1 MIFYERHDMSQL
13 KAIIGLGNPG
23 ANYKATRHNAGAWVV
38 QAVAQAAGDELRPEK
53 KFLGLHAKV
62 FLHGQE
68 VHLLE
73 PTTFMNRSGGAVAAL
88 SQFFRIAPD
97 EILVAHDELDLPP
110 GQARYKQ
117 GGGHGGHNGLRDII
131 SALGNDNSFYRLR
144 VGIGH
149 PGDARQVTNYVL
161 GRPGKAE
168 HVAIEA
174 AIDECLATL
183 PQALSGDLAKAMNRL
198 HSFTAPS

>member
-1 MIFYERHDMSQL
+1 MSQV

-23 ANYKATRHNAGAWVV
+23 PDYATTRHNAGAWLVE
-38 QAVAQAAGDELRPEK
+38 AMARTAGTELRAER

-62 FLHGQE
+62 RLDGHE
-68 VHLLE
+68 LHLLA

-88 SQFFRIAPD
+88 TQFFKIAPD
-97 EILVAHDELDLPP
+97 ELLVAHDELDLPP
-110 GQARYKQ
+110 GAARYKR

-131 SALGNDNSFYRLR
+131 RALGNDNSFHRLR
-144 VGIGH
+144 IGIGH

-168 HVAIEA
+168 RAAIDA
-174 AIDECLATL
+174 AIDECQATL
-183 PQALSGDLAKAMNRL
+183 PLAIADDWARAMNRL
-198 HSFTAPS
+198 HSFKP

>member
-1 MIFYERHDMSQL
+1 MSQV

-23 ANYKATRHNAGAWVV
+23 PDYATTRHNAGAWLVE
-38 QAVAQAAGDELRPEK
+38 AMARTAGTELRAER

-62 FLHGQE
+62 RLDGHE
-68 VHLLE
+68 LHLLE

-88 SQFFRIAPD
+88 TQFFKIAPD
-97 EILVAHDELDLPP
+97 ELLVAHDELDLPP
-110 GQARYKQ
+110 GAARYKR

-131 SALGNDNSFYRLR
+131 RALGNDNSFHRLR
-144 VGIGH
+144 IGIGH

-168 HVAIEA
+168 RAAIDA
-174 AIDECLATL
+174 AIDECQATL
-183 PQALSGDLAKAMNRL
+183 PLAIADDWARAMNRL
-198 HSFTAPS
+198 HSFKP